1 VGIHRWFGVGI
12 LAGFLL
18 LGSVSGASATRYRT
32 IDRDDD
38 GAAIYVGPIQD
49 VRGGDL
55 AYSGPTVENLR
66 PLGGQNLSYADLDR
80 ADLQDGDLPN
90 ANLSYAHLTNANLR
104 YAYLPEV
111 DLRHAYLVNTNLS
124 YSRMSSADLRY
135 VYLYNTNLSY
145 SRMSSA
151 DLRYA
156 YLYNANLSYADL
168 RQANL
173 AGAVLYESDLRHADL
188 RYAELTGVNFAVANL
203 TGADFRYAQLSNA
216 DLAWSYLAGADL
228 SNAWLFSAEL
238 AGTLGFN
245 TATWTGAKYSLNAV
259 DNGGNPI
266 PDTIFPAGFDPIA
279 AGMIPV
285 PEPGTALLMGLGLMG
300 LGVRRRVS

>member
-1 VGIHRWFGVGI
+1 MGIHRWFGVGI

-18 LGSVSGASATRYRT
+18 LGSVSGASATWYRT

-80 ADLQDGDLPN
+80 VDLQDGDLPN
-90 ANLSYAHLTNANLR
+90 ANLSYAHLTNANLS

-135 VYLYNTNLSY
+135 AYLYNT
-145 SRMSSA
+145 
-151 DLRYA
+151 
-156 YLYNANLSYADL
+156 NLSYADL

>member
-80 ADLQDGDLPN
+80 VDLQDGDLPN
-90 ANLSYAHLTNANLR
+90 ANLSYAHLTNANLS

-135 VYLYNTNLSY
+135 AYLYNT
-145 SRMSSA
+145 
-151 DLRYA
+151 
-156 YLYNANLSYADL
+156 NLSYADL

>member
-1 VGIHRWFGVGI
+1 MGIHRWFGVGI

-90 ANLSYAHLTNANLR
+90 ANLSYAHLTNANLS

-111 DLRHAYLVNTNLS
+111 DLRHAYLV
-124 YSRMSSADLRY
+124 
-135 VYLYNTNLSY
+135 NTNLSY

>member
-1 VGIHRWFGVGI
+1 MGIHRWFGVGI

-18 LGSVSGASATRYRT
+18 LESVSGASATRYRT

-80 ADLQDGDLPN
+80 VDLQDGDLPN
-90 ANLSYAHLTNANLR
+90 ANLSYAHLTNANLS

-135 VYLYNTNLSY
+135 VYLYNT
-145 SRMSSA
+145 
-151 DLRYA
+151 
-156 YLYNANLSYADL
+156 NLSYADL

>member
-1 VGIHRWFGVGI
+1 MGIHRWFGVGI

-80 ADLQDGDLPN
+80 VDLQDGDLPN
-90 ANLSYAHLTNANLR
+90 ANLSYAHLTNANLS

-111 DLRHAYLVNTNLS
+111 DLRHAYLV
-124 YSRMSSADLRY
+124 
-135 VYLYNTNLSY
+135 NTNLSY

>member
-1 VGIHRWFGVGI
+1 MGIHRWFGVGI

-18 LGSVSGASATRYRT
+18 LGSVSGASATWYRT

-38 GAAIYVGPIQD
+38 GAPIYVGPIQD

-55 AYSGPTVENLR
+55 AYSGPIVQMR
-66 PLGGQNLSYADLDR
+66 PLGGINLSYADLDR
-80 ADLQDGDLPN
+80 VDLLDGDLPN
-90 ANLSYAHLTNANLR
+90 ANLSYAHLTNANLS
-104 YAYLPEV
+104 YAYMPEV

-145 SRMSSA
+145 
-151 DLRYA
+151 
-156 YLYNANLSYADL
+156 ADL

-173 AGAVLYESDLRHADL
+173 AGAVLYESDLSHAHL
-188 RYAELTGVNFAVANL
+188 RYAELTAVNFAVANL
-203 TGADFRYAQLSNA
+203 TGADFRYANLSNA
-216 DLAWSYLAGADL
+216 DLAWGYLGGADL

>member
-1 VGIHRWFGVGI
+1 MGIHRWFGVGI

-80 ADLQDGDLPN
+80 VDLQDGDLPN
-90 ANLSYAHLTNANLR
+90 ANLSYAHLTNANLS

-135 VYLYNTNLSY
+135 AYLYNT
-145 SRMSSA
+145 
-151 DLRYA
+151 
-156 YLYNANLSYADL
+156 NLSYADL

>member
-1 VGIHRWFGVGI
+1 MGIHRWFGVGI

-111 DLRHAYLVNTNLS
+111 DLRHAYLV
-124 YSRMSSADLRY
+124 
-135 VYLYNTNLSY
+135 NTNLSY

>member
-80 ADLQDGDLPN
+80 VDLQDGDLPN
-90 ANLSYAHLTNANLR
+90 ANLSYAHLTNANLS

-111 DLRHAYLVNTNLS
+111 DLRHAYLV
-124 YSRMSSADLRY
+124 
-135 VYLYNTNLSY
+135 NTNLSY

>member
-1 VGIHRWFGVGI
+1 MGIHRWFGVGI

-80 ADLQDGDLPN
+80 VDLQDGDLPN
-90 ANLSYAHLTNANLR
+90 ANLSYAHLTNANLS

-135 VYLYNTNLSY
+135 AYLYNT
-145 SRMSSA
+145 
-151 DLRYA
+151 
-156 YLYNANLSYADL
+156 NLSYADL

-188 RYAELTGVNFAVANL
+188 RYAELTAVNFAVANL
-203 TGADFRYAQLSNA
+203 HLCSAHLWCKNAFGA
-216 DLAWSYLAGADL
+216 
-228 SNAWLFSAEL
+228 
-238 AGTLGFN
+238 
-245 TATWTGAKYSLNAV
+245 
-259 DNGGNPI
+259 
-266 PDTIFPAGFDPIA
+266 
-279 AGMIPV
+279 
-285 PEPGTALLMGLGLMG
+285 
-300 LGVRRRVS
+300 